1 MTAMVFCDLSLG
13 SDRTLIMRRVIVHRI
28 DFRRRYLAIFS
39 ECRVGNDGAGNKERG
54 NSEHGTRN
62 LEPRGKRVN
71 RLVELPAD
79 VQADK
84 LQANVKGAEHFP
96 TNAGVAP
103 N

>member
-1 MTAMVFCDLSLG
+1 MTAMVFCDLSLVAG
-13 SDRTLIMRRVIVHRI
+13 SCSHHAMI
-28 DFRRRYLAIFS
+28 
-39 ECRVGNDGAGNKERG
+39 
-54 NSEHGTRN
+54 
-62 LEPRGKRVN
+62 VN

-84 LQANVKGAEHFP
+84 LQANFKGAEHFP

>member
-1 MTAMVFCDLSLG
+1 MTG
-13 SDRTLIMRRVIVHRI
+13 
-28 DFRRRYLAIFS
+28 
-39 ECRVGNDGAGNKERG
+39 GAGNKERG
-54 NSEHGTRN
+54 NTKHGTRN

-84 LQANVKGAEHFP
+84 LQANVK

>member
-28 DFRRRYLAIFS
+28 DVRRRYLAIFS
-39 ECRVGNDGAGNKERG
+39 ERRVGNDGWSREQGAGKL
-54 NSEHGTRN
+54 GTRN

-84 LQANVKGAEHFP
+84 LRQTSK
-96 TNAGVAP
+96 AP
-103 N
+103 STFQLTPA

>member
-28 DFRRRYLAIFS
+28 DVRRRYLAIFS
-39 ECRVGNDGAGNKERG
+39 ERRVGNDGWSREQGAGNTEQ
-54 NSEHGTRN
+54 GTRN

-84 LQANVKGAEHFP
+84 LRQ
-96 TNAGVAP
+96 TSRAP
-103 N
+103 STSQLTPA

>member
-28 DFRRRYLAIFS
+28 DVRRRYLAIFS
-39 ECRVGNDGAGNKERG
+39 ERRVGNDGWSRG
-54 NSEHGTRN
+54 NSEHGARN

-84 LQANVKGAEHFP
+84 LQANFK

>member
-28 DFRRRYLAIFS
+28 DVRRRYLAIFS
-39 ECRVGNDGAGNKERG
+39 ERRVGNDGWSREQGAGKL
-54 NSEHGTRN
+54 GTRN

-79 VQADK
+79 VQADRLK
-84 LQANVKGAEHFP
+84 QTSK
-96 TNAGVAP
+96 AP
-103 N
+103 STFQLTPA